1 MAPLTIGLLIDW
13 LDNDYASS
21 LSFAF
26 FDEARARGM
35 RFLCFVGHGLGE
47 AGTTPNAS
55 NLAYQLANERV
66 LSALVVASLG
76 IQSTLEDQRR
86 YLERYRALP
95 LCTLTMS
102 CPGVPHVAVDNAA
115 GMREAVLH
123 LIRAHG
129 RRRIAFVRGPESN
142 EDAEQRYRGYLEA
155 LEQSSVP
162 FDPELVAPGT
172 FTREAG
178 RSAIRLLVDTR
189 RARFD
194 AVVAANDTMA
204 ATALL
209 ELQARGLRVPED
221 VALCGFDD
229 VEDSRFAD
237 PPISSVRQP
246 WRARAQLAVE
256 ALLAQREGRPT
267 SNQVVAA
274 EFVSRRSCGCGVS
287 FEATPMSRRLLG
299 LRVKNWDWRE
309 GAALMLARELG
320 LRGVVLESAP
330 AGALV
335 ECLWQEIA
343 ARREGGFLL
352 LLEQELSEHLLD
364 RSSLSAWYHALGQLR
379 VSVLDHLAEDA
390 ELCARAETLLHLAV
404 ERVSYAAERQQALR
418 RLEFER
424 QGRLLA
430 LAGQATSTAFD
441 PEGVGVALRQQL
453 PELGV
458 PSFFVAQ
465 YLLTGDDL
473 ELPAVS
479 RLLISH
485 DQRRREPVLGSRDF
499 DTRDLVPSGFWPD
512 EPAVGFV
519 VEALHFQNEPLGFAL
534 FEIGPRQGAVY
545 MALREQLG
553 AALEGASL
561 VRQVARR
568 ALQREQAERAR
579 MQEELRIARRVQVS
593 ILPTRWQISGLDVA
607 AGLRPGQLA
616 GADYY
621 DIRPDP
627 EGAWLA
633 LGSARSGGLGPGLMV
648 PMLQSI
654 VACLCRSPSARDPE
668 KLLQTAMLVL
678 EENVEQRTRERQ
690 YFSLLI
696 ARYSN
701 DGTVR
706 FAADYAGVALCRW
719 HGGTGR
725 PSVSMLGESPQGESV
740 FGGEFWLAPH
750 DLLLLHTQGLTRS
763 SDFEDA
769 PIHDE
774 QIALELERN
783 RASPV
788 AKIRDDLLNIVQN
801 WSGKRADLSVIVG
814 RRLGQS

>member
-26 FDEARARGM
+26 FDEVRSRGM

-47 AGTTPNAS
+47 AGTPPNAS

-66 LSALVVASLG
+66 LHALVVASLG
-76 IQSTLEDQRR
+76 IQSSVQEQCR

-95 LCTLTMS
+95 LCTLALA
-102 CPGVPHVAVDNAA
+102 CPGVPHISVDNAA
-115 GMREAVLH
+115 GMRAAVAH
-123 LIRAHG
+123 LIQVHA
-129 RRRIAFVRGPESN
+129 RRRIAFVRGPESSD
-142 EDAEQRYRGYLEA
+142 DAEQRYRGYLAA
-155 LEQSSVP
+155 LQDGGIAP
-162 FDPELVAPGT
+162 DPELVLPGS
-172 FTREAG
+172 FVRDSG
-178 RSAIRLLVDTR
+178 RQAVHSLCER
-189 RARFD
+189 RVSFD
-194 AVVAANDTMA
+194 ALVAANDTMA
-204 ATALL
+204 AAALV
-209 ELQARGLRVPED
+209 ELQARGLRVPQD

-237 PPISSVRQP
+237 PPISSVSQP
-246 WRARAQLAVE
+246 WRARARLALD
-256 ALLAQREGRPT
+256 ALLAQREGRPAQ
-267 SNQVVAA
+267 SQVVAA
-274 EFVSRRSCGCGVS
+274 EFVPRRSCGCDVS
-287 FEATPMSRRLLG
+287 FELSPPGRLLG
-299 LRVKNWDWRE
+299 QRVENWDWRD
-309 GAALMLARELG
+309 GAASLLMRELS
-320 LRGVVLESAP
+320 LRGIELQAAP
-330 AGALV
+330 ARALV
-335 ECLWQEIA
+335 ECFWQEVSS
-343 ARREGGFLL
+343 RREGGFLL
-352 LLEQELSEHLLD
+352 LLEQELADHLLE
-364 RSSLSAWYHALGQLR
+364 RASLSAWYHALAPLR
-379 VSVLDHLAEDA
+379 ALLLERLGEDA
-390 ELCARAETLLHLAV
+390 ELCARADALMHLGV
-404 ERVSYAAERQQALR
+404 ERVSYATERQQALR
-418 RLEFER
+418 RLAFER

-441 PEGVGVALRQQL
+441 PEGIGIALRHQL

-458 PSFFVAQ
+458 PSFFVSQ
-465 YLLTGDDL
+465 YLAVAGAAA
-473 ELPAVS
+473 LPARC

-485 DQRRREPVLGSRDF
+485 DDRRSEPVLGSRDF
-499 DTRDLVPSGFWPD
+499 DSRDLVPAGFWPS
-512 EPAVGFV
+512 EHEVGFV
-519 VEALHFQNEPLGFAL
+519 IEVLHFQNEPLGFAL

-579 MQEELRIARRVQVS
+579 MQDELRVARRVQVS
-593 ILPTRWQISGLDVA
+593 ILPTRWKIAGLDVA
-607 AGLRPGQLA
+607 AALRPGQLA
-616 GADYY
+616 GADYF
-621 DIRPDP
+621 DIRPDE

-654 VACLCRSPSARDPE
+654 VACLCHGPSAREPE
-668 KLLQTAMLVL
+668 RLLRSALLVL
-678 EENVEQRTRERQ
+678 EENVERRMRERQ
-690 YFSLLI
+690 YFSLLL
-696 ARYSN
+696 ARYN
-701 DGTVR
+701 KTGWVR
-706 FAADYAGVALCRW
+706 FAADYAGVALCPW

-725 PSVSMLGESPQGESV
+725 PAVRQLGESPRGEPL
-740 FGGEFWLAPH
+740 FGGEFQLAPH

-769 PIHDE
+769 PIRDE

-814 RRLGQS
+814 RRLGPG